1 MGLRNPRIQRGD
13 LVRHTKP
20 PPLRFGKVYLVIN
33 TAPGWIKLLGS
44 EDSWVKAPD
53 YEVINEDR

>member
-20 PPLRFGKVYLVIN
+20 PPLRFGKVYLVIR
-33 TAPGWIKLLGS
+33 TLPGWLNLLGD
-44 EDSWVKAPD
+44 ENSWVQALD
-53 YEVINEDR
+53 YEVINAGG